1 MVKVPKIVLSSL
13 TCSQNW
19 LRPPVDDHESTYLK
33 RLKKTGPDYNFGRE
47 RLMED
52 VVFI

>member
-1 MVKVPKIVLSSL
+1 MVKVPKTVISSL

-19 LRPPVDDHESTYLK
+19 LRPPVDDHQSTYLIFF
-33 RLKKTGPDYNFGRE
+33 LKTAPDYNFGRE